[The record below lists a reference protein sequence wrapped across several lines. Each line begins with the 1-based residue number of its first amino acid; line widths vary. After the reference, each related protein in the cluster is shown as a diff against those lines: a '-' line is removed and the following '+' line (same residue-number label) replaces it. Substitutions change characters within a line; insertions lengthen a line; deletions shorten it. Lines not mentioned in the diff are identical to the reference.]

1 MSTRWHG
8 DNPSRY
14 QPDKPYLIGDK
25 GREYIVPVKQLKQQW
40 SSPLTESRPP
50 ARPRT
55 VNWELVLVVLAPL
68 LVFWLT
74 VVFLLWRV
82 A

>member
-1 MSTRWHG
+1 MSTRW
-8 DNPSRY
+8 
-14 QPDKPYLIGDK
+14 
-25 GREYIVPVKQLKQQW
+25 E
-40 SSPLTESRPP
+40 SPLTEARPP